1 MSMSEPTPLP
11 AEPTALPPPAA
22 PSSLSALPKLS
33 VAEFFTRVSISQ
45 MTMALIV
52 AVFLWQW
59 LDGHQTLNGMQQELA
74 KKIAEMDGS
83 SKANQLLLTR
93 SQEEV
98 RELSSK
104 LVGLEARYTEAQSQ
118 RAALENLYHDL
129 SSSRDETALAEV
141 EQLLMI
147 ATQQLQLSSNIKAA
161 LIALQSADARLERM
175 NLPALAVLRKLIG
188 NDIAKLRAAPD
199 VDLPAL
205 SARLD
210 SLIVSVDEL
219 PLVYQPSRAT
229 PRSQP
234 TSVTPNEST
243 WRQLLSEIWYEA
255 KQLIRIENTGKTE
268 IPLLPPS
275 QEFFLREN
283 LKLRLLTARLALL
296 AHDET
301 NFKQELKTVQR
312 WTMRYFDTQ
321 SLPTGNWLAEQQ
333 KLAATT
339 LNIELPDLDPSLQA
353 VRNYRLSREKAAR

>member
-1 MSMSEPTPLP
+1 MSISEPASLP
-11 AEPTALPPPAA
+11 PESPPPAA
-22 PSSLSALPKLS
+22 ASPSLSVLPRLS

-74 KKIAEMDGS
+74 KKIAEMDGT

-104 LVGLEARYTEAQSQ
+104 LVGLEARYAEAQSQ
-118 RAALENLYHDL
+118 RAALESLYRDL

-175 NLPALAVLRKLIG
+175 NLPALAILRKSIG
-188 NDIAKLRAAPD
+188 NDIAKLRASPD

-210 SLIVSVDEL
+210 NLIVSVGEL
-219 PLVYQPSRAT
+219 PLVYQPSRSSPSSKPAT
-229 PRSQP
+229 AH
-234 TSVTPNEST
+234 EST
-243 WRQLLSEIWYEA
+243 WKKLLAEIWYEA
-255 KQLIRIENTGKTE
+255 KQLIRIENTGKAE

-296 AHDET
+296 AHDDT
-301 NFKQELKTVQR
+301 NFKQELKTVQH
-312 WTMRYFDTQ
+312 WTTRYFDTQ
-321 SLPTGNWLAEQQ
+321 SPITGNWLAEHQ
-333 KLAATT
+333 KLAATS